1 MATPALDPYY
11 YSSRMRELA
20 GQKELTTGRGLTQ
33 PELEAILNA
42 ELSQRYTAEQN
53 RRSQRIQEKALDAQT
68 KAQEDAAEAAKLGG
82 YAQLGVAGAY
92 VGSKVP
98 AIAEAGKSA
107 YNWVTGAAPAV
118 TSMGAADTAALASTA
133 AIDPATGVMTTGYG
147 GMAGGP
153 ASIGTTALGY
163 TGVGAAGYF
172 GGKVGGEIADIPA
185 VREATPWG
193 GEKTESIIGGVG
205 GGAAAGAAA
214 GSVIPVVGTAV
225 GAVVGGIIGGVTTA
239 ISEGTV
245 ICTELSRQGY
255 IPKEILDYEHIY
267 RLKHIDHE
275 AYTGY
280 RKLADPIIP
289 LMQKSKIVTWLILPF
304 GKGVAYEMAHRANP
318 EIKGSRIG
326 CFILKHGLP
335 ICRWIVRRGY
345 KWQTS

>member
-1 MATPALDPYY
+1 MSSALDPYY
-11 YSSRMRELA
+11 YQSRMRELA

-33 PELEAILNA
+33 PEMEAILNA
-42 ELSQRYTAEQN
+42 ELSARYTAEQN

-98 AIAEAGKSA
+98 AIVDYGKKA
-107 YNWVTGAAPAV
+107 VNWATGATPAV
-118 TSMGAADTAALASTA
+118 TAAEMAATKGALASTA
-133 AIDPATGVMTTGYG
+133 AIDPATGLMTTGYG
-147 GMAGGP
+147 GMAGP
-153 ASIGTTALGY
+153 APITAG
-163 TGVGAAGYF
+163 GVALTAGAGYA
-172 GGKVGGEIADIPA
+172 GGKAGEYIVQQTPI
-185 VREATPWG
+185 EEITPWG
-193 GEKTESIIGGVG
+193 GEKTESVMGGIG
-205 GGAAAGAAA
+205 GGAAAGAAT
-214 GSVIPVVGTAV
+214 GSIIPGVGTVV
-225 GAVVGGIIGGVTTA
+225 GAVVGGIVGGVSA
-239 ISEGTV
+239 AVENTV

-255 IPKEILDYEHIY
+255 IPKEILEYEHIY
-267 RLKHIDHE
+267 RLKHIDHV

-318 EIKGSRIG
+318 EIKGSWLG

-335 ICRWIVRRGY
+335 ICRWIVRR
-345 KWQTS
+345 KLLCQIS

>member
-11 YSSRMRELA
+11 YQSRMRELA

-33 PELEAILNA
+33 TELESILNA

-133 AIDPATGVMTTGYG
+133 AIDPATGLMTTGYG
-147 GMAGGP
+147 GMAGP
-153 ASIGTTALGY
+153 APITAG
-163 TGVGAAGYF
+163 GVALTAGAGYV
-172 GGKVGGEIADIPA
+172 GGKAGEYIVQQTPIEDI
-185 VREATPWG
+185 TPWG
-193 GEKTESIIGGVG
+193 GEKTESVMGGIG

-214 GSVIPVVGTAV
+214 GSFIPGVGTAV
-225 GAVVGGIIGGVTTA
+225 GAVVGGIIGGVSA
-239 ISEGTV
+239 VAESV

-255 IPKEILDYEHIY
+255 IPKEILDHEHTY
-267 RLKHIDHE
+267 RLKHIDHA

-289 LMQKSKIVTWLILPF
+289 LMRKSKIVTWLILPF

-335 ICRWIVRRGY
+335 ICRWMVRRGY

>member
-1 MATPALDPYY
+1 MAQPAIDPYY
-11 YSSRMRELA
+11 YQSRMRELS

-33 PELEAILNA
+33 GELESILNA

-133 AIDPATGVMTTGYG
+133 AIDPATGLMTTGYG

-163 TGVGAAGYF
+163 TGVGAAGYA
-172 GGKVGGEIADIPA
+172 GGKAGEYIVKQTPI
-185 VREATPWG
+185 EEITPWG
-193 GEKTESIIGGVG
+193 GEKTETVMGGIA
-205 GGAAAGAAA
+205 GGAAAGAAV
-214 GSVIPVVGTAV
+214 GSVVPVVGTAV
-225 GAVVGGIIGGVTTA
+225 GAVVGGIIGGLSAAT
-239 ISEGTV
+239 EETV

-267 RLKHIDHE
+267 RLKHIDYA